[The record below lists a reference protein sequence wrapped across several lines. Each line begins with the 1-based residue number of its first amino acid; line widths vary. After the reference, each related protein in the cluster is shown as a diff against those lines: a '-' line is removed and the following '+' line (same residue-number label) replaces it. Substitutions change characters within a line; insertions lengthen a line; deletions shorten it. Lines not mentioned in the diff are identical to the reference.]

1 MTMNSREFPVYVP
14 TMHREFL
21 SETVPAGVR
30 TVWPG
35 LPDVHGSRRD
45 PSLWLTP
52 SSLPFTPSQAASCMA
67 ELARLDENGIA
78 DLSVSTPAMQAV
90 SRREITEREDLARFA
105 RSGKTA
111 EGTAR
116 SSQRPGGEEL
126 LRWAQHY
133 LLLGWLQEERVL
145 DMDRLAARYRNGARK
160 LASHLGADDEE
171 ETAIH
176 AELLAAMTD
185 LVPEDPAALLPSW
198 RFMLELLSI
207 LLPPEAVF
215 CTADDRMAGAL
226 SDFEVCDALPPEL
239 FSIPQNG
246 EAASCVRG
254 CVWQL
259 IGRKEPD
266 PDRPWLDAERTVI
279 LLTRGRA

>member
-1 MTMNSREFPVYVP
+1 
-14 TMHREFL
+14 
-21 SETVPAGVR
+21 
-30 TVWPG
+30 
-35 LPDVHGSRRD
+35 
-45 PSLWLTP
+45 
-52 SSLPFTPSQAASCMA
+52 MA

-90 SRREITEREDLARFA
+90 FRREITEREDLARFA

-171 ETAIH
+171 ETRY
-176 AELLAAMTD
+176 
-185 LVPEDPAALLPSW
+185 P
-198 RFMLELLSI
+198 RG
-207 LLPPEAVF
+207 
-215 CTADDRMAGAL
+215 TAR
-226 SDFEVCDALPPEL
+226 
-239 FSIPQNG
+239 
-246 EAASCVRG
+246 RH
-254 CVWQL
+254 
-259 IGRKEPD
+259 
-266 PDRPWLDAERTVI
+266 DRPCPRRSRCTFAFMAVHAGTAFNPVAS
-279 LLTRGRA
+279 RGGVLYGG

>member
-1 MTMNSREFPVYVP
+1 
-14 TMHREFL
+14 
-21 SETVPAGVR
+21 
-30 TVWPG
+30 
-35 LPDVHGSRRD
+35 
-45 PSLWLTP
+45 
-52 SSLPFTPSQAASCMA
+52 MA

-90 SRREITEREDLARFA
+90 FRREITEREDLARFA
-105 RSGKTA
+105 VPAKLRKGQPALHKDLVEKSCCVGPSITFCWA
-111 EGTAR
+111 GFRRNGFWIWTGWPHGT
-116 SSQRPGGEEL
+116 G
-126 LRWAQHY
+126 
-133 LLLGWLQEERVL
+133 
-145 DMDRLAARYRNGARK
+145 MGARK

-226 SDFEVCDALPPEL
+226 LILRSVTLCLR
-239 FSIPQNG
+239 
-246 EAASCVRG
+246 SCFHPSKRG
-254 CVWQL
+254 SRFLCT
-259 IGRKEPD
+259 GMRMAT
-266 PDRPWLDAERTVI
+266 DRPEGA
-279 LLTRGRA
+279 